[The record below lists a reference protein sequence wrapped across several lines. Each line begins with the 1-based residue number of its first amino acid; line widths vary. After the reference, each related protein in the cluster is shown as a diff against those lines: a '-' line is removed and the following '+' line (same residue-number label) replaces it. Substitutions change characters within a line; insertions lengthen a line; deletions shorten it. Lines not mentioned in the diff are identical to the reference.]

1 MYDASWSKDNRSQE
15 DGGTLRLRVWR
26 VTGTFFQKTISA
38 GQIISALLIRLRIS
52 FTKQFLIGLGVAVPG
67 KLRLG

>member
-1 MYDASWSKDNRSQE
+1 M
-15 DGGTLRLRVWR
+15 LLFLWR

-52 FTKQFLIGLGVAVPG
+52 STKQFLIGSRVGGLG
-67 KLRLG
+67 